1 MLSYHV
7 VLFFGREMQ
16 LGRHMEV
23 LVLLVAMGMPA
34 VSSDVRLWV
43 PGFGLV
49 PSAPPLPRTYQG

>member
-1 MLSYHV
+1 
-7 VLFFGREMQ
+7 
-16 LGRHMEV
+16 MEV